1 MIISN
6 SQQVGNFLVI
16 SWMLAAYLYA
26 EKRVLALG
34 LTTFVKKTVSGQ
46 LWHGSRSW
54 PVASSPLKMSSR
66 TTGQFMVGIFSP
78 DMIMKIARLIL
89 VTPWWLICKVLLTI
103 QAIHQVPFIY
113 YVGTCI
119 AQNLIW
125 QYLPNPNFS
134 QKLGVFVKTK
144 KNLFPHYI
152 LRNFHAV
159 RSLIFIF

>member
-1 MIISN
+1 MDSIFISN

-125 QYLPNPNFS
+125 LIYL
-134 QKLGVFVKTK
+134 
-144 KNLFPHYI
+144 I
-152 LRNFHAV
+152 
-159 RSLIFIF
+159 LIFHKNWGFSSKQKIFSFRITFCEIFML